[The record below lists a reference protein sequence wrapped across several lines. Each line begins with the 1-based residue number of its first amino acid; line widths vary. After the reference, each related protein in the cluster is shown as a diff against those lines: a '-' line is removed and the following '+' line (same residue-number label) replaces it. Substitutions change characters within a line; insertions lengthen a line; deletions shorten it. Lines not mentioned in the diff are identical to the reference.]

1 MSYWTFYK
9 DTKYVF
15 YLDCLH
21 VLTIVYNMAMN
32 LAVLLSQILIPF
44 PLNLHSDMG
53 LLEHMV
59 ILFLIFGVTYTLF
72 SIMIVPFIIFNK

>member
-21 VLTIVYNMAMN
+21 ILTIVYNTAMN
-32 LAVLLSQILIPF
+32 LAISYIDSVSFESTLRHRIAGAYGNSVF
-44 PLNLHSDMG
+44 NFWSNLHPTFHNDSTIHN
-53 LLEHMV
+53 L
-59 ILFLIFGVTYTLF
+59 
-72 SIMIVPFIIFNK
+72 